1 MSIIAKVVK
10 GTLALDQKVQALVRK
25 VAHSRA
31 SDYFQYSQDTT
42 DKAQAAAEYC
52 ALQVERRRSAGAALL
67 IKRHKEAMIRLHED
81 ADNQLDL
88 IDGRKSQQLSKAAQQ
103 RAHAADWQAT
113 SIRADVAAAAAQSAS
128 EQL

>member
-10 GTLALDQKVQALVRK
+10 GALALDQKWQALVHT

-31 SDYFQYSQDTT
+31 SDYFQYSQDTE
-42 DKAQAAAEYC
+42 DKALAAAEYSS
-52 ALQVERRRSAGAALL
+52 LQVERRRSAGAALL

-81 ADNQLDL
+81 ADNALDL

-103 RAHAADWQAT
+103 RAHAADYQSTA
-113 SIRADVAAAAAQSAS
+113 IRADVAAEAARKAA